1 MTNFPTKFN
10 AETDQLLVV
19 WDPGD
24 EVRQL
29 VVVDGP
35 RLDEFLEELI
45 CSPEH
50 QQNPAVVNIVSWQ

>member
-1 MTNFPTKFN
+1 MSESDQSWFRIQIYIH
-10 AETDQLLVV
+10 QLLVV
-19 WDPGD
+19 RDPGD

-35 RLDEFLEELI
+35 RLNEFLEELI

-50 QQNPAVVNIVSWQ
+50 Q